1 MDVLRDGDHIKPMST
16 ILASPTVLRYRAH
29 AHDWNHALPIGNGPL
44 GAMVFGR
51 VIREAYQ
58 LNEESLWEGEPLDR
72 INPRAREALPRIREM
87 IFSGRPADAGLA
99 IERDLLASVR
109 NIDSYQTAGE
119 LVIDWL
125 GSGITPSH
133 QVSNF
138 VEQPQGAWQRLYSA
152 QGYERSLDLQSGIAA
167 CSFSCH
173 GVAQRR
179 EAFASAPARLICI
192 RHAFPSGGGDVDIHL
207 QRAADVT
214 ARTADTSGRLCL
226 IGRLTRGGMTF
237 AVLAQ
242 VTRIG
247 GTMLAVH
254 DALRIRGAEAIEI
267 RLAIATSYA
276 APGRH
281 LERDPV
287 VLAEAALDAAR
298 SQTWETLRNE
308 HVAEHRARFEACRI
322 ELPSTGA
329 EDLPTDERLKRLRAG
344 EADPALTAL
353 HFHYGRY
360 LLIASSRPGSLP
372 ANLQGK
378 WCKDLS
384 PPWNSD
390 YHVNINLQMNYWPS
404 GPCNLL
410 DCQEA
415 VLLWLE
421 GLVPF
426 GRDMA
431 KRMYG
436 CDGWVMHHVSD
447 LHGNTAPTDGPCGVW
462 PLGASWMCLHLV
474 EHWRFGRDDELLR
487 SRSWSVIRGA
497 AEFLLDFLVE
507 APAGTA
513 CPGRLVTC
521 PSYSPENVYR
531 LPDGQQTE
539 FTYGA
544 TMDLQ
549 IAAELFDGCLE
560 LAGPAGETDGVFLA
574 RVRDARARLAPVRI
588 GVDGRI
594 LEWADAYEEPE
605 PGHRHISHLFG
616 LHPATQIDDRDP
628 ALFAAARK
636 VIDHRLANGG
646 GHTGWSKAW
655 LINFF
660 ARLRDG
666 DSAHAH
672 LHGLLA
678 EKTLPN
684 LFDDHP
690 PFQIDGNFGACAG
703 VAELL
708 LQSHAGCLDLLPALP
723 SAWPA
728 GAVRGLRARG
738 GITVDIS
745 WADGRLVKAVLT
757 ADRTGTHT
765 VRCGSRR
772 VALPLTAGVPVV
784 WRP

>member
-1 MDVLRDGDHIKPMST
+1 MPATLPHMT
-16 ILASPTVLRYRAH
+16 TTLASPTVLRYRQH

-51 VIREAYQ
+51 VIREAIQ
-58 LNEESLWEGEPLDR
+58 LNEESLWEGEPIDR
-72 INPRAREALPRIREM
+72 VNPRALQALPLVRAL
-87 IFSGRPADAGLA
+87 IFAGRPAEANEL
-99 IERDLLASVR
+99 IERDLLATVR

-125 GSGITPSH
+125 GSGATPSH
-133 QVSNF
+133 AVGNF
-138 VEQPQGAWQRLYSA
+138 TDHPTNAWERLYGA
-152 QGYERSLDLQSGIAA
+152 QGYERSLELTTGIAA
-167 CSFSCH
+167 CAFSCQ

-179 EAFASAPARLICI
+179 ETFASAPARLICV
-192 RHAFPSGGGDVDIHL
+192 RHAFASGRGDVDIHL

-214 ARTADTSGRLCL
+214 ARTADAAGRLAL
-226 IGRLTRGGMTF
+226 VGRLTRGGMTY
-237 AVLAQ
+237 AVLAE
-242 VTRIG
+242 VRHSG
-247 GTMLAVH
+247 GTMRAEH
-254 DALRIRGAEAIEI
+254 NALRIRGADAIEVRVAI
-267 RLAIATSYA
+267 RTSYA
-276 APGRH
+276 GPGRH
-281 LERDPV
+281 LEHDPV
-287 VLAEAALDAAR
+287 ALAEADLARAHGHDWDSLRAA
-298 SQTWETLRNE
+298 
-308 HVAEHRARFEACRI
+308 HIAEHQALFDVCRL
-322 ELPSTGA
+322 ELPGAGA
-329 EDLPTDERLKRLRAG
+329 EDLTTDERLKRLRAG
-344 EADPALTAL
+344 QADPALTAL

-360 LLIASSRPGSLP
+360 LLLASSRPGSLP
-372 ANLQGK
+372 ANLQGT
-378 WCKDLS
+378 WCKDLT

-410 DCQEA
+410 ACQEA

-421 GLVPF
+421 GLVPS

-431 KRMYG
+431 RRMYG
-436 CDGWVMHHVSD
+436 CGGWVMHHVSD

-462 PLGASWMCLHLV
+462 PLGAAWMCLHLV
-474 EHWRFGRDDELLR
+474 EHWRFGRDDALLR
-487 SRSWSVIRGA
+487 TRSWSVIRGA
-497 AEFLLDFLVE
+497 AEFLLDVLVE

-513 CPGRLVTC
+513 CAGRLVTC
-521 PSYSPENVYR
+521 PSYSPENRYR
-531 LPDGQQTE
+531 LSDGQETE

-560 LAGPAGETDGVFLA
+560 LAGPAGEGDSAFIA

-588 GVDGRI
+588 GADGRI
-594 LEWADAYEEPE
+594 LEWADNFAETE

-628 ALFAAARK
+628 ALFAAARR

-666 DSAHAH
+666 DGAHAH

-708 LQSHAGCLDLLPALP
+708 LQSHAGCIDLLPALP
-723 SAWPA
+723 TAWPD

-738 GITVDIS
+738 GVTVDLR
-745 WADGRLVKAVLT
+745 WAGGQLVEAVLT
-757 ADRTGTHT
+757 ADRDVT
-765 VRCGSRR
+765 VEVRR
-772 VALPLTAGVPVV
+772 GERRERVV
-784 WRP
+784 LQGGRAQRLG